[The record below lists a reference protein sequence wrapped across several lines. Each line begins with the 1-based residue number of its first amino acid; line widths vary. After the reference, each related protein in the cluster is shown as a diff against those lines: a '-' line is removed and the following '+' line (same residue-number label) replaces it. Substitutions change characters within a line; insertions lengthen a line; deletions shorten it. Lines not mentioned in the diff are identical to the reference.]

1 MLNNLRIVNKKD
13 LKPAKAGFV
22 RAATT
27 SGRLADLALAG
38 ILVSAGL
45 IRLAYALFPRV
56 VRWDEAGH
64 LLVASNLVTGR
75 GYSELAGTLDVHL
88 PPMLPLTSAA
98 LLKLGLA
105 PEWATAAIHIVTGS
119 LLCLPIYALGK
130 AFYGRRTGLI
140 AAALVA
146 VYPALAARPF
156 LWSTMTESPFLLFV
170 FSGVWAVFRALGMGS
185 PQGAPGSGS
194 SLAWAWY
201 PGTGIFFGLAY
212 LTRPEGLTCFAVLG
226 LFMAFWHL
234 TRKTLFRPAVT
245 ARLALAV
252 IACLL
257 VMSPYVLYLRH
268 VTGHWLL
275 SGKVG
280 LILDIAPA
288 YLADDQA
295 AHDYA
300 VSRLDSSGTEIMW
313 LSPDRFQRRLSE
325 YVLAD
330 PAAFFYQVRRNMALT
345 WHALFH
351 EDLFS
356 PWIVALALV
365 GLTARAW
372 TRRRWWH
379 EGLMFAALLPLAN
392 FWMFFV
398 ISRFLVG
405 ALPVGLLW
413 AAAGIDHLTTW
424 GERSWRSLRSQAG
437 LTELRTVAAL
447 PLAGTLA
454 FSLWVAPDALRNGIM
469 TMPWTHIDA
478 GRWLAEHTP
487 PDTVIMTRHS
497 EVGLYAGRPLIA
509 SPNATWEEILAY
521 GRARNARFLVVD
533 DEEVRRLR
541 PQLAPLLDLTQPE
554 PLPGAIYRAAFP
566 GPARTT
572 LVYELSAS
580 EGVP

>member
-1 MLNNLRIVNKKD
+1 MRT
-13 LKPAKAGFV
+13 AA
-22 RAATT
+22 RAYD
-27 SGRLADLALAG
+27 RLILAA

-45 IRLAYALFPRV
+45 VRLAYALFPRV

-64 LLVASNLVTGR
+64 LLVASNLVAGR
-75 GYSELAGTLDVHL
+75 GYSELAGALDVHL
-88 PPMLPLTSAA
+88 PPVLPLASAA
-98 LLKLGLA
+98 LLRLGLA
-105 PEWATAAIHIVTGS
+105 PEWATATIHILTGS
-119 LLCLPIYALGK
+119 LLCLPIYALGR
-130 AFYGRRTGLI
+130 AIYGRRVGLS

-146 VYPALAARPF
+146 VYPALAAWPF

-170 FSGVWAVFRALGMGS
+170 FSGVWAVFRALRMDD
-185 PQGAPGSGS
+185 PQQAPLPTST
-194 SLAWAWY
+194 LAWGWY
-201 PGTGIFFGLAY
+201 PVAGALFGLAY
-212 LTRPEGLTCFAVLG
+212 LTRPEGLTYFAVLG
-226 LFMAFWHL
+226 LFMVLWHL
-234 TRKTLFRPAVT
+234 AHKTLFRPAVLG
-245 ARLALAV
+245 RLVLAV
-252 IACLL
+252 LACLL
-257 VMSPYVLYLRH
+257 VMSPYVLYLHR

-300 VSRLDSSGTEIMW
+300 VSRLDSAGTEIMW
-313 LSPDRFQRRLSE
+313 LSPDRFQKRLSD
-325 YVLAD
+325 YVLGN

-365 GLTARAW
+365 GLVMRPW
-372 TRRRWWH
+372 TRQRWWH
-379 EGLMFAALLPLAN
+379 EGLLAATLLPLAN

-413 AAAGIDHLTTW
+413 AAAGVGHLTVW
-424 GERSWRSLRSQAG
+424 GERSWRSLRPRAG
-437 LTELRTVAAL
+437 LGELRLVAAL

-454 FSLWVAPDALRNGIM
+454 FSLWIAPDMLRTGTA

-478 GRWLAEHTP
+478 GRWLMAHTSP
-487 PDTVIMTRHS
+487 GTVIMTRHS
-497 EVGLYAGRPLIA
+497 EIGLYAGRPLVA
-509 SPNATWEEILAY
+509 SPNASWQEILAY
-521 GRARNARFLVVD
+521 GRVRNARFLVVD

-541 PQLAPLLDLTQPE
+541 PQLAPLLDTSRSE
-554 PLPGAIYRAAFP
+554 PLPGAVYRAAFA
-566 GPARTT
+566 GTARTT
-572 LVYELSAS
+572 LIYELSAA
-580 EGVP
+580 ETAP

>member
-1 MLNNLRIVNKKD
+1 MV
-13 LKPAKAGFV
+13 V
-22 RAATT
+22 R
-27 SGRLADLALAG
+27 SRERLILTG

-45 IRLAYALFPRV
+45 IRLVYALFPRV

-64 LLVASNLVTGR
+64 LLVASNLAAGR

-88 PPMLPLTSAA
+88 PPVLPLTSAA
-98 LLKLGLA
+98 LLKLGLTPA
-105 PEWATAAIHIVTGS
+105 WATAIIHILTGS
-119 LLCLPIYALGK
+119 LLCLPIYALGR
-130 AFYGRRTGLI
+130 AIYGRRVGLI

-146 VYPALAARPF
+146 VYPALTAWPF

-170 FSGVWAVFRALGMGS
+170 FSGVWAIFRALRMDFARES
-185 PQGAPGSGS
+185 PGSGS
-194 SLAWAWY
+194 SFAWY
-201 PGTGIFFGLAY
+201 PAVGIFFGLAY
-212 LTRPEGLTCFAVLG
+212 LTRPEGLTYFAVLG

-234 TRKTLFRPAVT
+234 AHKTLFRPAVM

-252 IACLL
+252 ITCLL
-257 VMSPYVLYLRH
+257 VMSPYVFYLRH

-300 VSRLDSSGTEIMW
+300 VSRLDSAGTEIMW
-313 LSPDRFQRRLSE
+313 LSPDRFQKRLSE
-325 YVLAD
+325 YVLSN

-365 GLTARAW
+365 GLVMRPW
-372 TRRRWWH
+372 SRRRWWQ
-379 EGLMFAALLPLAN
+379 EGLMAATLLPLAN

-398 ISRFLVG
+398 ISRFLVA

-413 AAAGIDHLTTW
+413 AAAGIGHLMAW
-424 GERSWRSLRSQAG
+424 GEHSWRSLRPQARAW
-437 LTELRTVAAL
+437 ELRTVAAL

-454 FSLWVAPDALRNGIM
+454 FSLWVAPEALRTGM
-469 TMPWTHIDA
+469 AAMPWTHIDA
-478 GRWLAEHTP
+478 GRWLAAHTP
-487 PDTVIMTRHS
+487 LETVIMTRHS
-497 EVGLYAGRPLIA
+497 EIGLYAGRPLVA
-509 SPNATWEEILAY
+509 SPNASWEEILAY

-533 DEEVRRLR
+533 DEEVQRLR
-541 PQLAPLLDLTQPE
+541 PQLVPLLDTAQLE
-554 PLPGAIYRAAFP
+554 PLPGAVYRTGFP
-566 GPARTT
+566 GTARTT
-572 LVYELSAS
+572 LIYELSAA
-580 EGVP
+580 EAAP

>member
-1 MLNNLRIVNKKD
+1 M
-13 LKPAKAGFV
+13 G
-22 RAATT
+22 
-27 SGRLADLALAG
+27 ALARAQERLILGG
-38 ILVSAGL
+38 IIVSAGL

-64 LLVASNLVTGR
+64 LLVASNLAAGR
-75 GYSELAGTLDVHL
+75 GYSELADTLDVHL
-88 PPMLPLTSAA
+88 PPFLPLISAS
-98 LLKLGLA
+98 LLRLGLT
-105 PEWATAAIHIVTGS
+105 PEWATATVHIITGA
-119 LLCLPIYALGK
+119 LLCWPIYALGK
-130 AFYGRRTGLI
+130 ALYGQRAGLI

-146 VYPALAARPF
+146 VYPALAAWPL

-170 FSGVWAVFRALGMGS
+170 FSGIWAVYRALAMHL
-185 PQGAPGSGS
+185 PEEAPGLSRPS
-194 SLAWAWY
+194 SLGWY
-201 PGTGIFFGLAY
+201 LATGVFFGLAY
-212 LTRPEGLTCFAVLG
+212 LTRPEGLTYFAVLG
-226 LFMAFWHL
+226 LFMALWHL
-234 TRKTLFRPAVT
+234 AHGTLFRPAVM

-252 IACLL
+252 ITCVL
-257 VMSPYVLYLRH
+257 VMSPYVLYLHR

-300 VSRLDSSGTEIMW
+300 VSRLDSSGAEIMW
-313 LSPDRFQRRLSE
+313 LSPDRFQKRLSE

-356 PWIVALALV
+356 PWIAALALV
-365 GLTARAW
+365 GLTARPW

-379 EGLMFAALLPLAN
+379 EGLMLAALLPLAN

-413 AAAGIDHLTTW
+413 AAAGADHLAAW
-424 GERSWRSLRSQAG
+424 AKQSWAG
-437 LTELRTVAAL
+437 WRPNAGRAELRVAAAL

-454 FSLWVAPDALRNGIM
+454 FSLWVAPDALRVGTA

-478 GRWLAEHTP
+478 GRWLAEHAP
-487 PDTVIMTRHS
+487 HDAVIMTRHS
-497 EVGLYAGRPLIA
+497 EIGLYAGRPLIA
-509 SPNATWEEILAY
+509 SPNATWEEIIAY
-521 GRARNARFLVVD
+521 GRARHARFLVVD
-533 DEEVRRLR
+533 DEEIRRLR
-541 PQLAPLLDLTQPE
+541 PQLAPLLETSQRE
-554 PLPGAIYRAAFP
+554 PLPGAVFRAVFT
-566 GPARTT
+566 GTARTT
-572 LVYELSAS
+572 LVYELRTPEAT
-580 EGVP
+580 P

>member
-1 MLNNLRIVNKKD
+1 MAIRS
-13 LKPAKAGFV
+13 
-22 RAATT
+22 RE
-27 SGRLADLALAG
+27 RLILTG
-38 ILVSAGL
+38 VLVSAGL
-45 IRLAYALFPRV
+45 IRLVYALLPRV

-64 LLVASNLVTGR
+64 LLVASNLVAGR

-88 PPMLPLTSAA
+88 PPVLPLASAA

-105 PEWATAAIHIVTGS
+105 PAWATATIHILTGS
-119 LLCLPIYALGK
+119 LLCLPIYALGR
-130 AFYGRRTGLI
+130 AMYGRRAGLI
-140 AAALVA
+140 AVALVA
-146 VYPALAARPF
+146 VYPALAAWPF

-170 FSGVWAVFRALGMGS
+170 FSGVWAVFRALGMDS
-185 PQGAPGSGS
+185 SHEASGAGS
-194 SLAWAWY
+194 SWAWAWY
-201 PGTGIFFGLAY
+201 PATGCFFGLAY
-212 LTRPEGLTCFAVLG
+212 LTRPEGLTYFAVLG
-226 LFMAFWHL
+226 LFMALWHL
-234 TRKTLFRPAVT
+234 AHKTLFRPAVI

-252 IACLL
+252 IACVL

-313 LSPDRFQRRLSE
+313 LSPDRFQKRLSE
-325 YVLAD
+325 YVLSN
-330 PAAFFYQVRRNMALT
+330 PAAFSYQVRRNMALT

-365 GLTARAW
+365 GLVARPW
-372 TRRRWWH
+372 TKQRWRH
-379 EGLMFAALLPLAN
+379 EGLMIATLLPLAN

-413 AAAGIDHLTTW
+413 AAAGIGHLVAW
-424 GERSWRSLRSQAG
+424 GERSWRSLRPQSG
-437 LTELRTVAAL
+437 PTERRLIAAL

-454 FSLWVAPDALRNGIM
+454 FSLWVAPEALRTGM
-469 TMPWTHIDA
+469 ATMPWTHIEA
-478 GRWLAEHTP
+478 GRWLAEQTSH
-487 PDTVIMTRHS
+487 DTVIMTRHS
-497 EVGLYAGRPLIA
+497 EIGLYAGRPLVA
-509 SPNATWEEILAY
+509 SPNASWEEILAY

-533 DEEVRRLR
+533 DEEVQRLR
-541 PQLAPLLDLTQPE
+541 PQLAPLLDTAQLE
-554 PLPGAIYRAAFP
+554 PLPGAVYRTGFP
-566 GPARTT
+566 GTARTT
-572 LVYELSAS
+572 LIYELSAA
-580 EGVP
+580 EAAP